1 MITINLD
8 DDNVVENFK
17 ALNELRKTGA
27 FTDKQLQVLYDKQV
41 EADRKKA
48 LDRSLTNEE
57 TAIYNKQLEAEA
69 ITLNDV
75 SLPIMEDIDEN
86 K

>member
-27 FTDKQLQVLYDKQV
+27 FTDKQLQILYDKQV
-41 EADRKKA
+41 EADKEKA
-48 LDRSLTNEE
+48 LSRNLTDTE

-75 SLPIMEDIDEN
+75 SLPIMEDINEN

>member
-27 FTDKQLQVLYDKQV
+27 FTDKQLQILYDKQV
-41 EADRKKA
+41 KADKEKA
-48 LDRSLTNEE
+48 LNRNLTDTE

-75 SLPIMEDIDEN
+75 SLPIMGDINEN

>member
-41 EADRKKA
+41 EADKEKINQVVIVVEVE
-48 LDRSLTNEE
+48 LVILVV
-57 TAIYNKQLEAEA
+57 EA
-69 ITLNDV
+69 V
-75 SLPIMEDIDEN
+75 
-86 K
+86 